1 MEDLSGDVRRH
12 PRLHPRAAYLLAAA
26 PRKGHLGRPWCD
38 TEIKGETAIIDFLR
52 AKECLT
58 PDATSLQSAFTYNI
72 ANFETRRVYI
82 FVDAFAAYRVYVDWS
97 CFFGGD
103 YYLLASMEFSAVEK
117 QRFKSAQFSGRG
129 KTIVQPVPSKIIEY
143 IRRFHP
149 KLFTNLKKEGIVPT
163 LPYEYAAKRTR
174 RSTTPPLFQQRA
186 SSSITRAEYDVFVAK
201 YMDGP
206 GRVKQELRTT
216 LMRYLGQFPAG
227 PPW

>member
-1 MEDLSGDVRRH
+1 
-12 PRLHPRAAYLLAAA
+12 
-26 PRKGHLGRPWCD
+26 
-38 TEIKGETAIIDFLR
+38 
-52 AKECLT
+52 
-58 PDATSLQSAFTYNI
+58 
-72 ANFETRRVYI
+72 
-82 FVDAFAAYRVYVDWS
+82 
-97 CFFGGD
+97 
-103 YYLLASMEFSAVEK
+103 MEFSAVEK

-163 LPYEYAAKRTR
+163 LPYKYAAKHTR

-186 SSSITRAEYDVFVAK
+186 SSSSITRAEYDAFVVK
-201 YMDGP
+201 CMDGP

-216 LMRYLGQFPAG
+216 LTGYLGRDSRLTC